1 MSNDLTTYSAVL
13 GVVLRNLRL
22 GRGIEQSDMAG
33 KMGLSQASYSRLEGG
48 KSSFTV
54 DQMFQAANALSISSE
69 DLNQRLNATVRQLES
84 NGLRVVPQVRGNATQ
99 AKSENNDLGNFLVG
113 AGLAAALIALLSRK

>member
-22 GRGIEQSDMAG
+22 ESGIEQSDMAA

-54 DQMFQAANALSISSE
+54 DQMFQAANAIGISAE
-69 DLNQRLNATVRQLES
+69 ELNRRLNATIRQLETS
-84 NGLRVVPQVRGNATQ
+84 GLGVVPQVRGNATQ
-99 AKSENNDLGNFLVG
+99 AKSENHDLGNYLVG

>member
-22 GRGIEQSDMAG
+22 ERGIEQSDMAEQ
-33 KMGLSQASYSRLEGG
+33 MGLSQASYSRLEGG

-54 DQMFQAANALSISSE
+54 DQMFQAANAIGIGAE
-69 DLNQRLNATVRQLES
+69 ELNQRLNGTISRLQAS
-84 NGLRVVPQVRGNATQ
+84 GLSVIPQVRGNATQ
-99 AKSENNDLGNFLVG
+99 AKSESNDLGNFLAG
-113 AGLAAALIALLSRK
+113 AGLAAALITLFSRK